1 MSYPRPDHD
10 SAHSVQ
16 GGAAAETLKQFF
28 GTDDIAFDACS
39 LTLPAGDRCTDPSPV
54 FRSYT
59 SFSQA
64 ADENGVSRIL
74 IGIHFRRA
82 VEEGIQHGRQIAKLA
97 ANLLLRSER

>member
-1 MSYPRPDHD
+1 
-10 SAHSVQ
+10 
-16 GGAAAETLKQFF
+16 
-28 GTDDIAFDACS
+28 
-39 LTLPAGDRCTDPSPV
+39 V

-59 SFSQA
+59 RFSQA

-97 ANLLLRSER
+97 ANLLLRPGR